1 MAGGGSITEGIL
13 HFSRSGLATGS
24 GETYGEIMQKMKY
37 LVRSHTH
44 THALTYFPPIYI
56 HLQDNMSGSLSSNSG
71 MAAIHLMGLEHT
83 GNVSSTSPT
92 AAASRILTWEEED
105 GGRKYMHENYK
116 ADKEEKDG

>member
-1 MAGGGSITEGIL
+1 
-13 HFSRSGLATGS
+13 
-24 GETYGEIMQKMKY
+24 
-37 LVRSHTH
+37 
-44 THALTYFPPIYI
+44 
-56 HLQDNMSGSLSSNSG
+56 

-92 AAASRILTWEEED
+92 AAASRMLTWEEED